1 MNTLKTIYDK
11 LADKTEL
18 AKHEVELG
26 LVDDLTKLIQS
37 NSKPTENA
45 NRLIDNVSS
54 LFKVLNGIKDEIDSM
69 KIQLSNI
76 EGAKA
81 SLGGSSQDI
90 NKIILQVETQ
100 VKQLGLDVKGIKGYS
115 TALEIIKTN
124 NSLIKELDFSKKV
137 AEKILAELR

>member
-11 LADKTEL
+11 LGDKTEL
-18 AKHEVELG
+18 AKYEVELG
-26 LVDDLTKLIQS
+26 LVDDLTKLIQNNTKS
-37 NSKPTENA
+37 TDNA
-45 NRLIDNVSS
+45 NRLIDNVSA

-81 SLGGSSQDI
+81 NLGGSSQDI

-115 TALEIIKTN
+115 TALEIIKAN
-124 NSLIKELDFSKKV
+124 NSLTKELDLSKKV

>member
-11 LADKTEL
+11 LSDKTEL

-26 LVDDLTKLIQS
+26 LVDDLTKLIQNNTKS
-37 NSKPTENA
+37 TDNA
-45 NRLIDNVSS
+45 NRLIDNVSA

-81 SLGGSSQDI
+81 SLGFNNQEI
-90 NKIILQVETQ
+90 NKIISQVETQ

-124 NSLIKELDFSKKV
+124 NSLTKELDFSKKV